1 WYERDLA
8 TVQDETIR
16 FASVVPSLVAALW
29 RLGRGLDPVVSDPR
43 LGHVE
48 NYLWMLF
55 GTRPRAAQVTAAQRY
70 LILTA
75 EHGMNAPTFTA
86 RVIGSTGA
94 DVGAALVGAAGALS
108 GPLHGGAP
116 SLVLDMLDEI
126 GSVERAGAWI
136 AAAIADGR
144 RIMGFGHR
152 VYRTED

>member
-1 WYERDLA
+1 AWARDRVCAVAVSDGGVMWKRGGGMRATAAACGLVAWYERNLA

-75 EHGMNAPTFTA
+75 EHGMNASTVTA
-86 RVIGSTGA
+86 RVIGSPAA
-94 DVGAALVGAAGALS
+94 DADAAPGRA
-108 GPLHGGAP
+108 GGAP
-116 SLVLDMLDEI
+116 
-126 GSVERAGAWI
+126 
-136 AAAIADGR
+136 
-144 RIMGFGHR
+144 
-152 VYRTED
+152 